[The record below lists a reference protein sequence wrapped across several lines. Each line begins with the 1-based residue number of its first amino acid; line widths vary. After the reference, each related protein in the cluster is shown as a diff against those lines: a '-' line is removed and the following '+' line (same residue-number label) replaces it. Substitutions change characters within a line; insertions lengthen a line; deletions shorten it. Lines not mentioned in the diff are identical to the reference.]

1 MRVAALDHARSQRGR
16 YLEELRTLLSI
27 PSISTLPAHAGDIV
41 RAAEWLADDLRRM
54 GLDGVQIIPTAGNP
68 VVYGKWS
75 GAGADAQ
82 TALIYGHYDV
92 QPADPLELWLSPP
105 FEPEI
110 RDGILYARGASDNKG
125 QFFAHMK
132 AAESLLAAAGR
143 LPINVK
149 FVLDGEEEVAS
160 PNIEHFAATHK
171 ELLAADSGIISD
183 GAMAGLGQPSLDY
196 GVRGVLVMEVHVR
209 GPARDLHSGSF
220 GGSVLNPAHALA
232 KMIAQL
238 HEASG
243 LVAIPGFYER
253 VRPVDADER
262 ARLAAA
268 GYSETQWRKET
279 GLELPWGEADYSLL
293 ERIAARPTCDV
304 NGMWSGFQGQGSR
317 TIIPATAGAKISMRL
332 VPDQNPDEIAD
343 LFAEYMHK
351 IAPPQVNVEI
361 SRLASCWPAL
371 MPVDSREMIA
381 ATAACKTVWGRPP
394 VLSRGGGSLPVI
406 AAFRRALGA
415 PFVLMPFGLDDNR
428 HGPNEHMILDNFYR
442 GIETAI
448 HYYCNLGG
456 AM

>member
-1 MRVAALDHARSQRGR
+1 MRAAALDYARSQRGR
-16 YLEELRTLLSI
+16 YLGELQALLGI
-27 PSISTLPAHAGDIV
+27 PSISTLPEHSGDIA
-41 RAAEWLADDLRRM
+41 RAAEWLAADLRRI
-54 GLDGVQIIPTAGNP
+54 GLDNAQIIPTAGNP
-68 VVYGKWS
+68 VVYGEWS
-75 GAGADAQ
+75 GAGADAP
-82 TALIYGHYDV
+82 TLLIYGHYDV
-92 QPADPLELWLSPP
+92 QPADPLELWHSPP
-105 FEPEI
+105 FEPAV

-132 AAESLLAAAGR
+132 AAESLLVAGGR

-171 ELLAADSGIISD
+171 ELLAADSGVISD
-183 GAMAGLGQPSLDY
+183 GAMAGLGIPSLDY
-196 GVRGVLVMEVHVR
+196 GVRGVLVMEMHVR
-209 GPARDLHSGSF
+209 GPARDLHSGSY
-220 GGSVLNPAHALA
+220 GGTVLNPAHALA
-232 KMIAQL
+232 KMIAEL
-238 HEASG
+238 HTPAG
-243 LVAIPGFYER
+243 TVAIPGFYDR
-253 VRPVDADER
+253 VRPIDAEER

-268 GYSETQWRKET
+268 GYSEGQWRDET
-279 GLELPWGEADYSLL
+279 GLEMPWGEADYSLL

-332 VPDQNPDEIAD
+332 APDQNPDEIAD
-343 LFAEYMHK
+343 LFTEYIHV
-351 IAPPQVNVEI
+351 IAPPQVKVEV

-381 ATAACKTVWGRPP
+381 AAAACEAVWSRPP

-406 AAFRRALGA
+406 AAFQQALGA

-448 HYYCNLGG
+448 HYYCNLG
-456 AM
+456 AAT